1 MTASI
6 ICTGVELLFTLPQ
19 IVFDFFFGLIG
30 LPSPDLT
37 LAIGSIFGCNL
48 P

>member
-6 ICTGVELLFTLPQ
+6 ICTGVELFFILPQ
-19 IVFDFFFGLIG
+19 IIFDLFFGLIG
-30 LPSPDLT
+30 LPTPDLT
-37 LAIGSIFGCNL
+37 LGIGSIFGCNL